1 MSSLKDQLLNAGLVN
16 KKQVQQAK
24 KKKHQQ
30 KQSGDVTEDQQAR
43 AHAEQI
49 KAEKIARDRELNKQ
63 RQAAAE
69 EKAIVSQIRQ
79 LIDTNQVSRDNGE
92 VAYNF
97 TDGTTIKRLYLTEL
111 LINQLSKGLLAIVK
125 QDNDYRL
132 VPIKIAERIAERD
145 PAIVLV
151 CHTPAEKDAMEE
163 EDPYAD
169 FQIPDDL
176 MW

>member
-24 KKKHQQ
+24 KQKHQQ
-30 KQSGDVTEDQQAR
+30 KQSGQVTADQEAR
-43 AHAEQI
+43 ARTEQI
-49 KAEKIARDRELNKQ
+49 KAEKIARDRDLNRQ

-69 EKAIVSQIRQ
+69 EKAIIAQIRQ
-79 LIDTNQVSRDNGE
+79 LIETNQVGRDNGE

-97 TDGTTIKRLYLTEL
+97 TDGSKIKRLYLTEL
-111 LINQLSKGLLAIVK
+111 LINQLSNGMLAIVK
-125 QDNDYRL
+125 QDEGYAL
-132 VPIKIAERIAERD
+132 VPGKVAERIAQRD
-145 PAIVLV
+145 PGMVLV
-151 CHTPAEKDAMEE
+151 RHTPTQKTDE

>member
-24 KKKHQQ
+24 KQKHQQ
-30 KQSGDVTEDQQAR
+30 KQSGQVTADQEAR

-69 EKAIVSQIRQ
+69 EKAIIAQIRQ
-79 LIDTNQVSRDNGE
+79 LIDTNQVSNDRGE

-97 TDGTTIKRLYLTEL
+97 TDGTKIKRLYLTEL
-111 LINQLSKGLLAIVK
+111 LINQLSAGQLAIVK
-125 QDNDYRL
+125 QDEGYRL
-132 VPIKIAERIAERD
+132 VPSKVAARIAQRD
-145 PAIVLV
+145 PGIVLV
-151 CHTPAEKDAMEE
+151 LHTQVEESDAD
-163 EDPYAD
+163 DPYAD

>member
-24 KKKHQQ
+24 KQKHQQ
-30 KQSGDVTEDQQAR
+30 KQSGQITADQEAR

-69 EKAIVSQIRQ
+69 EKAIVAQIRQ
-79 LIDTNQVSRDNGE
+79 LIDTNQISRDNGE

-111 LINQLSKGLLAIVK
+111 LISQLSKGLLAIVK
-125 QDNDYRL
+125 QDTDYKL
-132 VPIKIAERIAERD
+132 VPNIVAERIAQRD
-145 PAIVLV
+145 PSIVLV
-151 CHTPAEKDAMEE
+151 HHMQAEKSDE